1 MIDVLLGYLMGWLER
16 KGTTVTNGIT
26 DLKILDDGV
35 TFRKADG
42 RQVTLAADTIIPA
55 LPMVPDTAL
64 ADALAGRVPEIYSI
78 GDCNEPLLIADAIG
92 AGMRTSR
99 EI

>member
-1 MIDVLLGYLMGWLER
+1 M
-16 KGTTVTNGIT
+16 
-26 DLKILDDGV
+26 
-35 TFRKADG
+35 
-42 RQVTLAADTIIPA
+42 TLAADIIIPA

-64 ADALAGRVPEIYSI
+64 ADALDGKVPAVYRI
-78 GDCNEPLLIADAIG
+78 GDCSEPLLIADAIG